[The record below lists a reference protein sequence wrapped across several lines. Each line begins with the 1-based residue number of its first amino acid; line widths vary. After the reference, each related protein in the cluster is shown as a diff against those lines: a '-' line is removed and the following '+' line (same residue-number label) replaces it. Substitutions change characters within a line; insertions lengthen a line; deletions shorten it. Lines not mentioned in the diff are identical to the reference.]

1 VVDAAQQRKIKSGI
15 YGLNTMLYGGLN
27 KHSATVVIG
36 PSGAGKTTLATQ
48 FLRRG
53 LADGQEGIY
62 ITLDEPPEQII
73 EEAQQMGFEDLTH
86 ALEREQIIFIDASGK
101 QFREFILKELQG
113 FVSSWGS
120 SDARIV
126 IDPLTP
132 VLWATP
138 TKYEQ
143 RELLSFLFKQGKRIG
158 TVLATLE
165 EHGDA
170 GQLSSAETAIPMY
183 LADNILHLRMEVE
196 GHMVSR
202 TMRVL
207 KTRASRHSH
216 RIAPYEIRRGL
227 GVVVEPQPRPHGAK
241 AGPAEG
247 ETPAQWRAGIARH
260 LEARGLPE
268 ASRARVRQLV
278 DALEAEPILGLSP
291 EQLIDLVLEDS
302 AKAP

>member
-1 VVDAAQQRKIKSGI
+1 MEATAANRKIKSGI
-15 YGLNTMLYGGLN
+15 YGLNPMLYGGMN

-73 EEAQQMGFEDLTH
+73 EEAQQMGFHDLTA

-143 RELLSFLFKQGKRIG
+143 RELLSFLFKQGKQIG

-202 TMRVL
+202 TLRVL

-227 GVVVEPQPRPHGAK
+227 GVVVEPHTRRPGD
-241 AGPAEG
+241 G
-247 ETPAQWRAGIARH
+247 
-260 LEARGLPE
+260 ARGEAESPEAWRSAVRAHLQTLDLPE
-268 ASRARVRQLV
+268 GTRNRVGQLV
-278 DALEAEPILGLSP
+278 DSLETEPILALTP
-291 EQLIDLVLEDS
+291 EQLIELVLEDS
-302 AKAP
+302 AKGG